1 MCAFVETWWGC
12 AGMCW
17 PMIWTTSSDLDRLIT
32 VPSWEFFPWNSL
44 NSPLWCVFD
53 SSAVVALVHLFEER
67 IHVGQGYAP
76 PPRVTWSI
84 ESISFRWGDI
94 FAWKKCGSLVKDIG
108 FCRIWPF
115 FPSPR
120 SKEESKVT
128 RRSGR
133 VRSTE
138 WEKRSMDQ
146 VHLLWARILMG
157 FFVRNAST
165 RPFRSESRRCQV
177 IDIKNEDFSDPH
189 QSLPY
194 DFEWFHSGRTMKND
208 QLSPAFEAWSGIM
221 KLRRQSE
228 PTPVGEDCLPHLS
241 MKKNITKS
249 YEHVKLQSPQKTS
262 DVRDPNQGFCLEF
275 LPSIPVGSTAE
286 ADVKSFRHSVAWG
299 YREAL

>member
-94 FAWKKCGSLVKDIG
+94 FAWKKMWFSGKRHWILQDLTIFSIAQEQRGVKGHKKVWKSSVNWMGEEKYGSGSSVVSED
-108 FCRIWPF
+108 
-115 FPSPR
+115 S
-120 SKEESKVT
+120 
-128 RRSGR
+128 
-133 VRSTE
+133 
-138 WEKRSMDQ
+138 
-146 VHLLWARILMG
+146 HG
-157 FFVRNAST
+157 FFCSKRIHKTFQIREQKMSSNWHQKWRLQRPTPIASLW
-165 RPFRSESRRCQV
+165 FWM
-177 IDIKNEDFSDPH
+177 I
-189 QSLPY
+189 SL
-194 DFEWFHSGRTMKND
+194 RAND
-208 QLSPAFEAWSGIM
+208 EERPAFTSFWGLEWHHEAEATIWAHSRGRG
-221 KLRRQSE
+221 LLTSFVNE
-228 PTPVGEDCLPHLS
+228 
-241 MKKNITKS
+241 KNITKS

>member
-1 MCAFVETWWGC
+1 MHHRREWLDLLNLFRSDGV
-12 AGMCW
+12 
-17 PMIWTTSSDLDRLIT
+17 TSLH
-32 VPSWEFFPWNSL
+32 E
-44 NSPLWCVFD
+44 
-53 SSAVVALVHLFEER
+53 
-67 IHVGQGYAP
+67 
-76 PPRVTWSI
+76 
-84 ESISFRWGDI
+84 
-94 FAWKKCGSLVKDIG
+94 KKCGSLVKDIG

-177 IDIKNEDFSDPH
+177 IDIKNEDFSNPH

-228 PTPVGEDCLPHLS
+228 PTAVGEDCLPHLS
-241 MKKNITKS
+241 MKKTSRKVMNMSSFKVHKRLLTLEIQTKDFVWNFS
-249 YEHVKLQSPQKTS
+249 HPF
-262 DVRDPNQGFCLEF
+262 P
-275 LPSIPVGSTAE
+275 
-286 ADVKSFRHSVAWG
+286 
-299 YREAL
+299 